1 MTQPRYEFFRDITPV
16 LGEPIPSS
24 AEFCETNDEW
34 WHSAH
39 NRFEQ
44 DDFGYD
50 WRVPVEVIPLDVAV
64 EAIACN
70 AEYHNNSESWVV
82 DVGATRCYG
91 GNLVVFHDSIAEALR
106 KAAK

>member
-1 MTQPRYEFFRDITPV
+1 MTQPRYEFWRTITPV

-39 NRFEQ
+39 NRFAE

-50 WRVPVEVIPLDVAV
+50 WRVPVEVIPLEVAV
-64 EAIACN
+64 EALLCAATVDRGKFSVWTSRKLIADSRDELKVIVT
-70 AEYHNNSESWVV
+70 EY
-82 DVGATRCYG
+82 
-91 GNLVVFHDSIAEALR
+91 LR